1 MESKKWRR
9 FWKANFAKNQKFSS
23 FPFSLSLFSS
33 SFFRGAP
40 TFPDD
45 DDDDVDHHHH
55 HRMWRRSFLPYKDKY
70 QRAFVPKKHTF
81 VTGEEKEDNEDA
93 SRVKISQCSSASEL
107 KKRFGDGDADADDR
121 DETTEKNANVDR
133 DPIPETGFTIW
144 DASLLLAAYL
154 RQKEK
159 MEALF
164 LPSRGS
170 RGERARGTVCVELGA
185 GTGAGTLLFVEA
197 VETMMLSRTD
207 AKNAAV
213 RFVVTDLAPC
223 LPLLRHNVN
232 ESQMSD
238 IVQVSRLEWGE
249 RRREK
254 DIESVKNMCA
264 STQIDLVI
272 GADLAYTSNEQV
284 IQNLAAT
291 VKLCGSRSCVMAFCR
306 EHNPSAVDLF
316 EKLCED
322 TFTIR
327 KVTNSDPLWP
337 EHMREDS
344 DDFVIFEMSRRVD
357 SLI

>member
-1 MESKKWRR
+1 
-9 FWKANFAKNQKFSS
+9 
-23 FPFSLSLFSS
+23 
-33 SFFRGAP
+33 
-40 TFPDD
+40 
-45 DDDDVDHHHH
+45 
-55 HRMWRRSFLPYKDKY
+55 MWRRSFLPYKEKY
-70 QRAFVPKKHTF
+70 ERAFVPKNNA
-81 VTGEEKEDNEDA
+81 GEEEEKEKAREA

-107 KKRFGDGDADADDR
+107 KKRFGDGDALDADLDDDDR
-121 DETTEKNANVDR
+121 DETTKKNATVDR

-170 RGERARGTVCVELGA
+170 RERARGTVCVELGA

-197 VETMMLSRTD
+197 VETMMLSRAD
-207 AKNAAV
+207 AKNAV

-249 RRREK
+249 TRREK

-272 GADLAYTSNEQV
+272 GADLAYTSNDQV

-322 TFTIR
+322 TFTVS

>member
-1 MESKKWRR
+1 
-9 FWKANFAKNQKFSS
+9 
-23 FPFSLSLFSS
+23 
-33 SFFRGAP
+33 
-40 TFPDD
+40 
-45 DDDDVDHHHH
+45 
-55 HRMWRRSFLPYKDKY
+55 MWRRSFLPYKEKY
-70 QRAFVPKKHTF
+70 ERAFVPKNHNTF
-81 VTGEEKEDNEDA
+81 AMGEEKEEKGREEA

-107 KKRFGDGDADADDR
+107 KKRFGDGDADADDDR

-170 RGERARGTVCVELGA
+170 RERARGTVCVELGA

-197 VETMMLSRTD
+197 VETMMLSRAD
-207 AKNAAV
+207 AKNAV

-249 RRREK
+249 TRREK

-272 GADLAYTSNEQV
+272 GADLAYTSNDQV

>member
-1 MESKKWRR
+1 
-9 FWKANFAKNQKFSS
+9 
-23 FPFSLSLFSS
+23 
-33 SFFRGAP
+33 
-40 TFPDD
+40 
-45 DDDDVDHHHH
+45 
-55 HRMWRRSFLPYKDKY
+55 MWRRSFLPYKEKY
-70 QRAFVPKKHTF
+70 ERAFVPKNYAF
-81 VTGEEKEDNEDA
+81 AMGEEKEEKGLCEEA

-107 KKRFGDGDADADDR
+107 KKRFGDGDADDADDR

-164 LPSRGS
+164 FAKSGS
-170 RGERARGTVCVELGA
+170 RERARGTVCVELGA

-207 AKNAAV
+207 AKNAV

-249 RRREK
+249 TRREE

-272 GADLAYTSNEQV
+272 GADLAYTSNDQV

-322 TFTIR
+322 TFTVR

-337 EHMREDS
+337 EHMRENS

>member
-1 MESKKWRR
+1 MTTTTTMLLFFKGRIGIQKVETFLESK
-9 FWKANFAKNQKFSS
+9 FCQKPKIFLISL
-23 FPFSLSLFSS
+23 FPFPFSS
-33 SFFRGAP
+33 SFFRGAT

-45 DDDDVDHHHH
+45 DDDVDHHH

-70 QRAFVPKKHTF
+70 ERAFVPKNHTF

-185 GTGAGTLLFVEA
+185 GTGVGTLLFVEA

-223 LPLLRHNVN
+223 LPCLL
-232 ESQMSD
+232 
-238 IVQVSRLEWGE
+238 
-249 RRREK
+249 
-254 DIESVKNMCA
+254 
-264 STQIDLVI
+264 
-272 GADLAYTSNEQV
+272 YTS
-284 IQNLAAT
+284 
-291 VKLCGSRSCVMAFCR
+291 
-306 EHNPSAVDLF
+306 PSPRDA
-316 EKLCED
+316 
-322 TFTIR
+322 
-327 KVTNSDPLWP
+327 
-337 EHMREDS
+337 
-344 DDFVIFEMSRRVD
+344 
-357 SLI
+357 

>member
-1 MESKKWRR
+1 
-9 FWKANFAKNQKFSS
+9 
-23 FPFSLSLFSS
+23 
-33 SFFRGAP
+33 
-40 TFPDD
+40 
-45 DDDDVDHHHH
+45 
-55 HRMWRRSFLPYKDKY
+55 MWRRSFLPYKDKY
-70 QRAFVPKKHTF
+70 ERAFVPKNHTF

-232 ESQMSD
+232 EPDVRYSTSLAVRVGGKEKREGHRKRQEYVRVYSNR
-238 IVQVSRLEWGE
+238 SRYRRGFGVHVERASYTKFSCHGE
-249 RRREK
+249 IAAQSRRR
-254 DIESVKNMCA
+254 
-264 STQIDLVI
+264 
-272 GADLAYTSNEQV
+272 
-284 IQNLAAT
+284 
-291 VKLCGSRSCVMAFCR
+291 MAFCR

-327 KVTNSDPLWP
+327 KVTNSDLLWP